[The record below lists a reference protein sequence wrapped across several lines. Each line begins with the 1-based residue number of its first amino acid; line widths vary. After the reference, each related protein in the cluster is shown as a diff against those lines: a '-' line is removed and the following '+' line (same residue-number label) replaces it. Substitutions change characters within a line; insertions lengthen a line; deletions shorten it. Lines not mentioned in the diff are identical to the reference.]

1 MMTEKV
7 KAKINKRI
15 EKYVELGYIGRL
27 TESWDCDNYQSRDD
41 GSLTATLTRTCKTKP
56 GRDAPDHICDALG
69 YVIYREKI
77 LIPKD
82 GRKNIEFIKAL

>member
-1 MMTEKV
+1 MTEKM
-7 KAKINKRI
+7 KSKIDKRV

-27 TESWDCDNYQSRDD
+27 TESWDCDNFQSRKD
-41 GSLTATLTRTCKTKP
+41 GSLTATLTRTCKAKS
-56 GRDAPDHICDALG
+56 GKDYPDHLCDALR

-82 GRKNIEFIKAL
+82 GRKNIEYIKTL